1 MAFSINEKMNN
12 KNIKDDLIIYF
23 KHLNNTTKV
32 N

>member
-12 KNIKDDLIIYF
+12 KNIKDDLIIY
-23 KHLNNTTKV
+23 KTSNNTTKV